1 MAGSPRELNSSRASP
16 HTWMR
21 LEVDYRLI
29 GPLRRAISA
38 WRFGPLGLLA
48 GTSLSLDR
56 RAFFIS
62 PTPKKRKGHRDPEAE
77 REENPEPEASATGLL
92 MPFQTPDSGPGAY
105 ASGSVPIF
113 SVLLCLRGISHFR
126 HLLPSLD
133 ATLR

>member
-1 MAGSPRELNSSRASP
+1 
-16 HTWMR
+16 
-21 LEVDYRLI
+21 V
-29 GPLRRAISA
+29 RRAISA

-48 GTSLSLDR
+48 GTPLSLDR

-62 PTPKKRKGHRDPEAE
+62 PTPKKRKCHRDTEAQ
-77 REENPEPEASATGLL
+77 REENPEPEASATDLL
-92 MPFQTPDSGPGAY
+92 MSFQTSGPGAY
-105 ASGSVPIF
+105 ASGFVPIF